1 MGSHPINLILRFLLE
16 VVALITTGIWGW
28 FQAEG
33 GYRYVLTLGIPL
45 LLSVVWGTFAV
56 PADPSRSGKAPIPI
70 KGILRLSLEF
80 AFFGFATWAFFELH
94 MSALGLVFGGVVIL
108 HYLVSYDRI
117 KWLLKN

>member
-16 VVALITTGIWGW
+16 VVALIATGLWGW

-33 GYRYVLTLGIPL
+33 GYRYVLASGIPV
-45 LLSVVWGTFAV
+45 LLSVIWGTFAV
-56 PADPSRSGKAPIPI
+56 PHDPSRSGEAPIAV
-70 KGILRLSLEF
+70 KGIIRLLLEF
-80 AFFGFATWAFFELH
+80 AFFGFATWAFLDLD
-94 MSALGLVFGGVVIL
+94 MTTLGLVFGGVVIL